1 MNNNDKKIREILES
15 EEVPEELSPE
25 NVKKMLDE
33 KAPAKK
39 RKKISVAGRIMA
51 TAAACAIIVGA
62 TAGSV
67 HLLRSKDTEG
77 GGILTGQYEANSNFS
92 GNGDNVPYEVHTDEN
107 GNSYAVSSA
116 DTVTV
121 EKVNA
126 PYMNGAESYEQIYKL
141 IEESDK
147 KFKKSARH
155 NKYFTNEIMEE
166 AAYDTDDAMSE
177 SSMDIAE
184 DDIKFET
191 QSNGADTGVY
201 GMGGEDTETPE
212 PIISPVETE
221 PATDTEEP
229 TEPTLTEPV
238 REEPTEPTVTELVT
252 EVPTEST
259 VTELAT
265 EVPEETTAQTESTT
279 EPTTEITTTESS
291 DEDDYS
297 ETYNQEAGVLEADIV
312 KTDGEKIYYLTNKW
326 ISGGYDD
333 NGIYVN
339 YDGNSYN
346 IPVLNIASVDKG
358 NFTDST
364 QIDVTPETYLED
376 GWEQDISVNDMYLY
390 NDMIAVIGT
399 VHSYCE
405 TYDEEEDYY
414 NWEDDSQC
422 FVSFYTKDT
431 ELIGTYWQDGFYSDV
446 RIAPDGYMYLVS
458 TYETISFDEIG
469 TYENTARYIPE
480 CGIDDSISCLPPED
494 ILLPEN
500 ELDNSSNLSYTIIGS
515 IDLTVSAQ
523 FTPADSKALAGY
535 TGNLYTSAD
544 NIYTTVGWEDT
555 DITRISVSGG
565 SITPAASGT
574 VEGYVKDQ
582 FSMSEYDGYFRIATT
597 INKWT
602 DNGNFFT
609 DMLDIPT
616 DSEHIQDN
624 RVYVLDMDLNEVGCV
639 SGFGENETI
648 KSVNFSGN
656 MGYVVTY
663 EQTDPLFAIDLS
675 NPAEPFITD
684 EFKILGYSTYMQN
697 WTDGLL
703 LGFGV
708 DADENGIENGIKLV
722 MFDNSDPYNLQ
733 EVGLYAIN
741 KTEDMYVYSP
751 AVWERKELLIA
762 PEKNLIGIPIS
773 IDNYDSG
780 TSKYMFFE
788 YADGEFIPKGEI
800 TKNLSYDAMSYYY
813 DRALYIGGYVY
824 VVSADKFVSADID
837 TITVKDEVNF

>member
-1 MNNNDKKIREILES
+1 MNNDKEIREILEQ

-25 NVKKMLDE
+25 NVKKILDE

-39 RKKISVAGRIMA
+39 RKKISVAGRITA
-51 TAAACAIIVGA
+51 TAAACAVIVGA

-67 HLLRSKDTEG
+67 HLLRSKDNTEG
-77 GGILTGQYEANSNFS
+77 GYICVDPNYS
-92 GNGDNVPYEVHTDEN
+92 GNGESVPYEVGTDEN
-107 GNSYAVSSA
+107 GNPYAVSSA
-116 DTVTV
+116 ETVTL
-121 EKVNA
+121 EQVNA
-126 PYMNGAESYEQIYKL
+126 PYMNGAESYEQIYRL
-141 IEESDK
+141 IEKSDK
-147 KFKKSARH
+147 ELKKSARS

-177 SSMDIAE
+177 SSMAEAGSNDIQSAQANG
-184 DDIKFET
+184 IET
-191 QSNGADTGVY
+191 DGY
-201 GMGGEDTETPE
+201 GMGGETETPE
-212 PIISPVETE
+212 PIIAPIETE
-221 PATDTEEP
+221 PATEEP
-229 TEPTLTEPV
+229 TEPAVTEPV
-238 REEPTEPTVTELVT
+238 TEEVTEPAVTELST
-252 EVPTEST
+252 EVP
-259 VTELAT
+259 A
-265 EVPEETTAQTESTT
+265 ETTAQTESTT
-279 EPTTEITTTESS
+279 EPTTETTTTEVSE
-291 DEDDYS
+291 DDDDYS

-312 KTDGEKIYYLTNKW
+312 KTDGKKIYYLTNKW
-326 ISGGYDD
+326 ISGGYNDD
-333 NGIYVN
+333 GIYVN
-339 YDGNSYN
+339 YASNSYN
-346 IPVLNIASVDKG
+346 TPVLNIASVDKG

-364 QIDVTPETYLED
+364 QIDVNPETYLED
-376 GWEQDISVNDMYLY
+376 GWEQNISVNDMYLY
-390 NDMIAVIGT
+390 NDMIAVIGS
-399 VHSYCE
+399 VYSYYE

-414 NWEDDSQC
+414 KWEDDSQC
-422 FVSFYTKDT
+422 FVSFYTKDA
-431 ELIGTYWQDGFYSDV
+431 ELIGTYWQEGWYKDV

-458 TYETISFDEIG
+458 TYETVSFDEIG

-480 CGIDDSISCLPPED
+480 CGIDENTECLPPED
-494 ILLPEN
+494 ILLPE
-500 ELDNSSNLSYTIIGS
+500 EILDNYGNLSYTIIGS

-523 FTPADSKALAGY
+523 FTPADTKALAGY
-535 TGNLYTSAD
+535 TGELYTSAE

-565 SITPAASGT
+565 NIIPAASGT

-609 DMLDIPT
+609 DMLGIAT

-708 DADENGIENGIKLV
+708 DADENGIENGVKLV

-733 EVGLYAIN
+733 EVGLYTIN
-741 KTEDMYVYSP
+741 RSEDNYIYSP

-762 PEKNLIGIPIS
+762 PEKNFIGIPVI
-773 IDNYDSG
+773 IDSSDSG

-800 TKNLSYDAMSYYY
+800 AKTFSYDTMYYNNYY

-824 VVSADKFVSADID
+824 VVSSDKFVSADID
-837 TITVKDEVNF
+837 TITIKDEVDF

>member
-1 MNNNDKKIREILES
+1 MNKDKEIREMLEQ
-15 EEVPEELSPE
+15 EEIPEELSPE
-25 NVKKMLDE
+25 NVKQMLDE
-33 KAPAKK
+33 KTSAKK
-39 RKKISVAGRIMA
+39 RKKISVAGRITA

-67 HLLRSKDTEG
+67 HLLNRKDKIVTGDYTGHYEG
-77 GGILTGQYEANSNFS
+77 KTVPD
-92 GNGDNVPYEVHTDEN
+92 GNIY
-107 GNSYAVSSA
+107 SVSSSE
-116 DTVTV
+116 TITL
-121 EKVNA
+121 EQVNA

-141 IEESDK
+141 IEDSSKNTERYDK
-147 KFKKSARH
+147 YYNFAIAE
-155 NKYFTNEIMEE
+155 T
-166 AAYDTDDAMSE
+166 ADDAMSE
-177 SSMDIAE
+177 SSMAVENE
-184 DDIKFET
+184 DTKYT
-191 QSNGADTGVY
+191 QSNGVDAGGF
-201 GMGGEDTETPE
+201 GMGGGDIEPPE
-212 PIISPVETE
+212 PIAVPVET
-221 PATDTEEP
+221 TEEV
-229 TEPTLTEPV
+229 TEPMTE
-238 REEPTEPTVTELVT
+238 E
-252 EVPTEST
+252 
-259 VTELAT
+259 
-265 EVPEETTAQTESTT
+265 TT
-279 EPTTEITTTESS
+279 EPTTEEATEPTTE
-291 DEDDYS
+291 DTTEPTTEEVTEPTTEETTEPEEDDDYS

-326 ISGGYDD
+326 ITGGYDD
-333 NGIYVN
+333 DGVYWN
-339 YDGNSYN
+339 YMDNSYN

-358 NFTDST
+358 NFTDSM
-364 QIDVTPETYLED
+364 QIDVTPETYLDD
-376 GWEQDISVNDMYLY
+376 GWEQEIYINDMYLY
-390 NDMIAVIGT
+390 NDIIAVIGT
-399 VHSYCE
+399 SYSSYSV
-405 TYDEEEDYY
+405 YDDDCYNYDYD
-414 NWEDDSQC
+414 NKC
-422 FVSFYTKDT
+422 FVSFYDKNA
-431 ELIGTYWQDGFYSDV
+431 ELIGTYWQDGYYSDV

-458 TYETISFDEIG
+458 TYNSYQFDEIG
-469 TYENTARYIPE
+469 GVDDTAKYIPE
-480 CGIDDSISCLPPED
+480 CGINDTTECMPPED
-494 ILLPEN
+494 ILLPEDT
-500 ELDNSSNLSYTIIGS
+500 LDNYGNLSYTIIGS

-523 FTPADSKALAGY
+523 FTPADTKALAGY
-535 TGNLYTSAD
+535 TGELYTSAE

-565 SITPAASGT
+565 SITPVASGT

-602 DNGNFFT
+602 DNSNFFT
-609 DMLDIPT
+609 DMLGIAT

-708 DADENGIENGIKLV
+708 DADENGIENGVKIV

-741 KTEDMYVYSP
+741 RTDNNYISSP
-751 AVWERKELLIA
+751 ATWERKQLLIA
-762 PEKNLIGIPIS
+762 PEKNIIGIPLS
-773 IDNYDSG
+773 IYSYDDNEDV
-780 TSKYMFFE
+780 SKYMFFE
-788 YADGEFIPKGEI
+788 YADGEFVPKGEI
-800 TKNLSYDAMSYYY
+800 AKTLSYDDKYSDLCYY

-837 TITVKDEVNF
+837 TITIKDEVDF

>member
-1 MNNNDKKIREILES
+1 MNKDKEIREMLEQ
-15 EEVPEELSPE
+15 EEIPEELSPE
-25 NVKKMLDE
+25 NVKQMLDE
-33 KAPAKK
+33 KTSAKK
-39 RKKISVAGRIMA
+39 RKKISVAGRITA

-67 HLLRSKDTEG
+67 HLLNRKDKIVTGDYTGHYEG
-77 GGILTGQYEANSNFS
+77 KT
-92 GNGDNVPYEVHTDEN
+92 VPD
-107 GNSYAVSSA
+107 GNSYSVSSSE
-116 DTVTV
+116 TITL
-121 EKVNA
+121 EQVNA

-141 IEESDK
+141 IEDSSKNTERYDK
-147 KFKKSARH
+147 YYNFAI
-155 NKYFTNEIMEE
+155 TET
-166 AAYDTDDAMSE
+166 ADDAMSE
-177 SSMDIAE
+177 SSMAVENE
-184 DDIKFET
+184 DTKYT
-191 QSNGADTGVY
+191 QSNGVDAGGL
-201 GMGGEDTETPE
+201 GMGGGDIEPPE
-212 PIISPVETE
+212 PIAVPVET
-221 PATDTEEP
+221 TEEV
-229 TEPTLTEPV
+229 TEPMTE
-238 REEPTEPTVTELVT
+238 E
-252 EVPTEST
+252 
-259 VTELAT
+259 
-265 EVPEETTAQTESTT
+265 TT
-279 EPTTEITTTESS
+279 EPTTEEVTEPITEETTEPTTEEVTESTTEETTEPEE
-291 DEDDYS
+291 DDDYS
-297 ETYNQEAGVLEADIV
+297 ETYNQEENVLEADIV
-312 KTDGEKIYYLTNKW
+312 KTDGKKIYYLTNKFV
-326 ISGGYDD
+326 SGGYDD
-333 NGIYVN
+333 DGVYWN
-339 YDGNSYN
+339 YMGNSYN

-358 NFTDST
+358 NFTDSI
-364 QIDVTPETYLED
+364 QIDVTPETYLDD
-376 GWEQDISVNDMYLY
+376 GWEQDIRIYDMYLY

-399 VHSYCE
+399 SYSSYSV
-405 TYDEEEDYY
+405 YDDDCYNYDYD
-414 NWEDDSQC
+414 NKC
-422 FVSFYTKDT
+422 FVSFYDKNA
-431 ELIGTYWQDGFYSDV
+431 ELIGTYWQDGYYSDV

-458 TYETISFDEIG
+458 TYNSYQFDEIG
-469 TYENTARYIPE
+469 GVDNTAKYIPE
-480 CGIDDSISCLPPED
+480 CGINDTTECMPPED
-494 ILLPEN
+494 ILLPEDT
-500 ELDNSSNLSYTIIGS
+500 LDNYGNLSYTIIGS

-523 FTPADSKALAGY
+523 FTPADTKALAGY
-535 TGNLYTSAD
+535 TGELYTSAE

-565 SITPAASGT
+565 SITPVASGT

-602 DNGNFFT
+602 DNSNFFT
-609 DMLDIPT
+609 DMLGIAT

-708 DADENGIENGIKLV
+708 DADENGIENGVKIV

-741 KTEDMYVYSP
+741 RTDNNYISSP
-751 AVWERKELLIA
+751 ATWERKQLLIA
-762 PEKNLIGIPIS
+762 PEKNIIGIPLS
-773 IDNYDSG
+773 IYSYDDNEDV
-780 TSKYMFFE
+780 SKYMFFE
-788 YADGEFIPKGEI
+788 YADGEFVPKGEI
-800 TKNLSYDAMSYYY
+800 AKTLSYDDKYSDLCYY

-837 TITVKDEVNF
+837 TITIKDEVDF

>member
-1 MNNNDKKIREILES
+1 MNNNDKEIREIFEQ

-33 KAPAKK
+33 KATAKK
-39 RKKISVAGRIMA
+39 RKKISVAGRITA

-77 GGILTGQYEANSNFS
+77 GGILTGQYETNSNFS
-92 GNGDNVPYEVHTDEN
+92 GNGDSVPYEVHTDEN
-107 GNSYAVSSA
+107 GNPYAVSSA
-116 DTVTV
+116 ETVTL
-121 EKVNA
+121 EQVNA

-141 IEESDK
+141 IEKSDK
-147 KFKKSARH
+147 KFKKSLRQD
-155 NKYFTNEIMEE
+155 KYFTNEIMEE
-166 AAYDTDDAMSE
+166 AAYDTDGAMSE
-177 SSMDIAE
+177 SSMAAANS

-212 PIISPVETE
+212 PIIAPVETE
-221 PATDTEEP
+221 PAT
-229 TEPTLTEPV
+229 
-238 REEPTEPTVTELVT
+238 EEPTEPTVTEPVT
-252 EVPTEST
+252 EEVTEPA

-265 EVPEETTAQTESTT
+265 EVPTETTAQTESTT
-279 EPTTEITTTESS
+279 EPTTETTTTESS
-291 DEDDYS
+291 EDDDEDDYS

-326 ISGGYDD
+326 ISGGYNDD
-333 NGIYVN
+333 GIYVN
-339 YDGNSYN
+339 YTGNSYN

-364 QIDVTPETYLED
+364 QLDVTPETYLED

-405 TYDEEEDYY
+405 TYDEAEDYY

-422 FVSFYTKDT
+422 FVSFYTKDA
-431 ELIGTYWQDGFYSDV
+431 ELIGTYWQDGWYNDV

-458 TYETISFDEIG
+458 TYNSVSFDEIG

-480 CGIDDSISCLPPED
+480 CGIDDSVSCLPPED
-494 ILLPEN
+494 ILLPEDT
-500 ELDNSSNLSYTIIGS
+500 LDNCENLSYTIIGS

-523 FTPADSKALAGY
+523 FNPADTKALAGY
-535 TGNLYTSAD
+535 TGELYTSAD

-597 INKWT
+597 INKRT

-609 DMLDIPT
+609 DMLAIPT

-708 DADENGIENGIKLV
+708 DADEEGIENGVKLV

-741 KTEDMYVYSP
+741 RTEDNYIYSP

-800 TKNLSYDAMSYYY
+800 AKNISYDTMSYYY

>member
-1 MNNNDKKIREILES
+1 MNKDKEIREMLEQ
-15 EEVPEELSPE
+15 EEIPEELSPE
-25 NVKKMLDE
+25 NVKQMLDE
-33 KAPAKK
+33 KTSAKK
-39 RKKISVAGRIMA
+39 RKKISVAGRITA

-67 HLLRSKDTEG
+67 HLLNRKDKIVTGDYTGHYEG
-77 GGILTGQYEANSNFS
+77 KTVPD
-92 GNGDNVPYEVHTDEN
+92 GNIY
-107 GNSYAVSSA
+107 SVSSSE
-116 DTVTV
+116 TITL
-121 EKVNA
+121 EQVNA

-141 IEESDK
+141 IEDSSKNTERYDK
-147 KFKKSARH
+147 YYNFAIAE
-155 NKYFTNEIMEE
+155 T
-166 AAYDTDDAMSE
+166 ADDAMSE
-177 SSMDIAE
+177 SSMAVENGDT
-184 DDIKFET
+184 KYT
-191 QSNGADTGVY
+191 QSNGVDAGGF
-201 GMGGEDTETPE
+201 GMGGGDIEPPE
-212 PIISPVETE
+212 PIAVPVET
-221 PATDTEEP
+221 TEEV
-229 TEPTLTEPV
+229 TEPMTE
-238 REEPTEPTVTELVT
+238 E
-252 EVPTEST
+252 
-259 VTELAT
+259 
-265 EVPEETTAQTESTT
+265 TT
-279 EPTTEITTTESS
+279 EPTTEEATEPTTE
-291 DEDDYS
+291 DTTEPTTEEVTEPTTEETTEPEEDDDYS

-326 ISGGYDD
+326 ITGGYDD
-333 NGIYVN
+333 DGVYWN
-339 YDGNSYN
+339 YMGNSYN

-358 NFTDST
+358 NFTDSI
-364 QIDVTPETYLED
+364 QIDVTPETYFDD
-376 GWEQDISVNDMYLY
+376 GWEQDIYIYDMYLY

-399 VHSYCE
+399 LYSSYSV
-405 TYDEEEDYY
+405 YDDDYY
-414 NWEDDSQC
+414 NYDYDNKC
-422 FVSFYTKDT
+422 FVSFYDKNA
-431 ELIGTYWQDGFYSDV
+431 ELIGTYWQDGYYSDV

-458 TYETISFDEIG
+458 TYNSYQFDEIG
-469 TYENTARYIPE
+469 GVDDTAKYIPE
-480 CGIDDSISCLPPED
+480 CGINDTTECMPPED
-494 ILLPEN
+494 ILLPEDT
-500 ELDNSSNLSYTIIGS
+500 LDNYGNLSYTIIGS

-523 FTPADSKALAGY
+523 FTPADTKALAGY
-535 TGNLYTSAD
+535 TGELYTSAE
-544 NIYTTVGWEDT
+544 NIYTTVGWENT

-565 SITPAASGT
+565 SITPVASGT

-597 INKWT
+597 VNKWT
-602 DNGNFFT
+602 DNSNFFT
-609 DMLDIPT
+609 DMLGIAT

-708 DADENGIENGIKLV
+708 DADENGIENGVKIV

-741 KTEDMYVYSP
+741 RTDNNYISSP
-751 AVWERKELLIA
+751 ATWERKQLLIA
-762 PEKNLIGIPIS
+762 PEKNIIGIPLS
-773 IDNYDSG
+773 IYSYDDNEDV
-780 TSKYMFFE
+780 SKYMFFE
-788 YADGEFIPKGEI
+788 YADGEFVPKGEI
-800 TKNLSYDAMSYYY
+800 AKTLSYDDKYSDLCYY

-837 TITVKDEVNF
+837 TITIKDEVDF